1 MAANFPHGLFLWIFV
16 AFCSCL
22 FRFSSCQPS
31 GYSQAVATFYINP
44 TSPGSGGACG
54 LENDV
59 ASAPYNAMITA
70 GNQALFKQG
79 AGCGACYQVL
89 CTQNQNPHCSGNL
102 ITLTLTDECP
112 GACNNDPVHFDIS
125 GIAFGKL
132 AKSGEA
138 SQLYNAGRISIFYR
152 RVACNYNTN
161 IIFKVDKGS
170 NPNFFAVTSEA
181 VDGDGDLSLVE
192 IQTSNSSWV
201 PMQRMIGAT
210 WSVGM
215 QPNTQKPPFSL
226 RLTSETKQSVTAPN
240 VIPNGWQPR
249 SIYKSNVN
257 FPNKL

>member
-59 ASAPYNAMITA
+59 PSAPYNAMITA

-79 AGCGACYQVL
+79 AGCGACYQ
-89 CTQNQNPHCSGNL
+89 NPHCSGNP

-181 VDGDGDLSLVE
+181 VDGDGPHVRAHKSVKLVAE
-192 IQTSNSSWV
+192 VTWGKLAGEASQKRFYSRRSAIASATLVIAEAATSG
-201 PMQRMIGAT
+201 QGC
-210 WSVGM
+210 
-215 QPNTQKPPFSL
+215 
-226 RLTSETKQSVTAPN
+226 LT
-240 VIPNGWQPR
+240 
-249 SIYKSNVN
+249 
-257 FPNKL
+257 